1 MRICQFK
8 SEKGMTLVEL
18 LAALALF
25 GLIVALSSGVIV
37 QLMGSEQ
44 KTSASISVKQEA
56 NVVMS
61 DLRSQFY
68 TKDTNK
74 ICLPPDTPLKV
85 AEAQIINGVEKQMDS
100 DGCVNDVDQ
109 QEPIE
114 MNLTFSD
121 TASKQEIELQTSWAG
136 RKEHVLLLSSID
148 NCKDNDNNGCEDDNE
163 EDDSDDF
170 EKFPCIIN
178 GSISTNKKVKL
189 MKGRCPEDTYIIT
202 GALTANNS
210 FSLQHDGVIL
220 KIGGSATFHQEV
232 EIAKNTQL
240 IVGGAAQFN
249 QRIKLKKES
258 LIDIKGSATFQ
269 EINLHKGA
277 KIIVNNKPY
286 EP

>member
-37 QLMGSEQ
+37 QLMDSEQ

-121 TASKQEIELQTSWAG
+121 TANKQEIELQTSWAG
-136 RKEHVLLLSSID
+136 REEHVLALEKVD
-148 NCKDNDNNGCEDDNE
+148 GCENNDDDCDS
-163 EDDSDDF
+163 EDDKENSLICVYLGDH
-170 EKFPCIIN
+170 EY
-178 GSISTNKKVKL
+178 TNLSLKKGFCKSNTYLMGKGNKTASVKL
-189 MKGRCPEDTYIIT
+189 GKQLILEENVTLKIHKSVLDVETIILENNSKIIT
-202 GALTANNS
+202 NGNS
-210 FSLQHDGVIL
+210 
-220 KIGGSATFHQEV
+220 E
-232 EIAKNTQL
+232 
-240 IVGGAAQFN
+240 
-249 QRIKLKKES
+249 IKLTGRILCNGKEIDKKQNN
-258 LIDIKGSATFQ
+258 AT
-269 EINLHKGA
+269 IHCK
-277 KIIVNNKPY
+277 Y
-286 EP
+286 